1 MDNSQLVIFKLGLEE
16 YAMDISFAQEIIRIP
31 PLTKIPN
38 APSFLEGVF
47 NLRGKVL
54 PVFDLKKRFKL
65 DETERGIDSRL
76 LIINLDGMM
85 AGIIVDDVSEVMK
98 INNLNNINNQSIANL
113 DNEIVGLS
121 KDSIQGV
128 CLVEERIIILLNVPK
143 LKSDILKLNFKG
155 EEIL

>member
-38 APSFLEGVF
+38 APPFLEGVF